1 MTHDSQCD
9 TENFDCGKN
18 EERFEWFDY
27 RLFSGSDGLQGLV
40 ELVRGLC
47 DEASGPRQRAR
58 KPRDG
63 ASFRNSIDC
72 LVANLTH
79 VVLTWGWPRPLA
91 VSRKSSTTMDRN
103 EAVVPFATFRKCLEL
118 MKKVGL
124 VREELGAWNV
134 GPTTIQATPL
144 LLSMIE
150 CRTLTFKSF
159 FRSPEHHLVVLKHTI
174 TSAKGKKISV
184 NWVDFETTTETQ
196 GATDQLAKLNAFLK
210 DANISFIDDG
220 ARPQVD
226 TEHYRELVRHFSVR
240 NHQTIRFDQGGRLYG
255 KTFWLNLPA
264 ERRGGLRID
273 GEPLAD
279 LDFQNLGPRIAYV
292 LLGKEPPSGDLYDLT
307 GLLPGYDHGNPEHR
321 KAIKQSFA
329 ACLNGGAGG
338 NRAPNRKTKKPGI
351 LAPLPKG
358 TSAAKVRKAIFEKHP
373 GFEVFYERAKAG
385 EVAVGFEI
393 MFKESCILL
402 NALERLKDAGVV
414 ALPFHDG
421 LMVARSN
428 AQIAKDA
435 LRTASKEVLGVEL
448 PVVPKAVA
456 GRSEAV
462 SRALAA

>member
-1 MTHDSQCD
+1 
-9 TENFDCGKN
+9 
-18 EERFEWFDY
+18 
-27 RLFSGSDGLQGLV
+27 
-40 ELVRGLC
+40 
-47 DEASGPRQRAR
+47 
-58 KPRDG
+58 
-63 ASFRNSIDC
+63 
-72 LVANLTH
+72 
-79 VVLTWGWPRPLA
+79 
-91 VSRKSSTTMDRN
+91 MDRN